1 MKEQKIVIDI
11 GPDGSLRLDA
21 DGFSGDA
28 CLSEIEKLLE
38 GTAGL
43 CIRIDRKP
51 EAGRTN
57 LAAKPSTKIEN
68 KGGA

>member
-28 CLSEIEKLLE
+28 CIAEIEKLLE
-38 GTAGL
+38 ATAGL
-43 CIRIDRKP
+43 CVRVDRKP
-51 EAGRTN
+51 EAGRAN
-57 LAAKPSTKIEN
+57 LTVKPSTKIE
-68 KGGA
+68 KRGGA